1 MNKTVPDLTGYI
13 FQRDKSYWKIL
24 GPKRAGYRGY
34 ENYPVVKCTKYGK
47 EFQSSTYYSADFI
60 EKQYAEGT
68 MTKCV
73 LKGEALEVSTA
84 GKASGI
90 RKRRIQHLEADI
102 AHQLKELNKLL
113 EQEDAPF
120 RYEFKEL
127 TLTRD

>member
-1 MNKTVPDLTGYI
+1 MTNAVPDLTGYI
-13 FQRDKSYWKIL
+13 FQRGKSYWKIL
-24 GPKRAGYRGY
+24 GLKRTGY

-47 EFQSSTYYSADFI
+47 EFQSSAYYSAAFI

-102 AHQLKELNKLL
+102 ANQLKELNKLL

-127 TLTRD
+127 TLIENEL